1 LARNRE
7 RTGAR
12 QNVDPAPAAVLQDDS
27 GGGFSFVVPTE
38 FVELPSQGR
47 YYPEGHPLHGL
58 ESVEIRQMTA
68 KEEDILTSRTLLK
81 KGLALDRAIESI
93 IVDKRVKP
101 NSIIVGDKNA
111 IIVAMRVSGYGN
123 EYETKVNC
131 PACAK
136 SQNYIFDLNEANV
149 YAGDDLES
157 LNIVDNQNGTFD
169 VQLPR
174 TGVNVTFRLLT
185 GSDEKMLMTALQNE
199 RKKKGTEKTVTR
211 QLANIIVAVN
221 GDTSAGAINY
231 LVSNIPSMDS
241 RHLRLSYRLAAPD
254 VDLTQHFECE
264 DCGHEQDME
273 VPLTADFFWPDR

>member
-1 LARNRE
+1 MARNRE

>member
-1 LARNRE
+1 MARNRE

-131 PACAK
+131 PACGK

-157 LNIVDNQNGTFD
+157 LNIVDNENGTFD

-174 TGVNVTFRLLT
+174 TNVNVTFRLLT